1 MKKLFISLIALTF
14 ISYPSPSY
22 ADSGKVLSGV
32 LNIDTASE
40 NDFAMLP
47 GIGKITAHRIIKFRD
62 NNGGFKNLQELTRVE
77 GVSQRLFISIKDH
90 IALTGKSD
98 LKVLIDINSASK
110 EALLTLPRISKNEA
124 EAIINYRK
132 KNEGYTRIEDL
143 LLIKEIDK
151 KEYEEIKELIIVQ
164 PLRKKKTGDEN
175 LTTKT
180 TKNTKKKYNSATD

>member
-1 MKKLFISLIALTF
+1 MKNLFVILFSF
-14 ISYPSPSY
+14 IFTIYPSLLY

-62 NNGGFKNLQELTRVE
+62 DNGGFKNLQEITRVE

-98 LKVLIDINSASK
+98 LKILIDINSASR
-110 EALLTLPRISKNEA
+110 ETLLTLPRISKNEA

-132 KNEGYTRIEDL
+132 RNEGYTRIEDL

>member
-1 MKKLFISLIALTF
+1 MKNLFVILFALIVT
-14 ISYPSPSY
+14 IYPSLLY

-62 NNGGFKNLQELTRVE
+62 DNGGFKNLQEITRVE

-98 LKVLIDINSASK
+98 LKVLIDINSASR
-110 EALLTLPRISKNEA
+110 ETLLTLPRISKNEA

>member
-1 MKKLFISLIALTF
+1 MKNIFILFLAIGLFLFPSLLH
-14 ISYPSPSY
+14 

-62 NNGGFKNLQELTRVE
+62 GNGGFKNLQELTRVE
-77 GVSQRLFISIKDH
+77 GVSQRLFTSIKDH

-98 LKVLIDINSASK
+98 LKVLIDINSTSK
-110 EALLTLPRISKNEA
+110 ETLLTLPRISEKKA
-124 EAIINYRK
+124 EAILNYRK
-132 KNEGYTRIEDL
+132 RNEGFTRIEDL

-151 KEYEEIKELIIVQ
+151 KEYDEIKELIIVQ
-164 PLRKKKTGDEN
+164 PLREKNKKLK
-175 LTTKT
+175 
-180 TKNTKKKYNSATD
+180 

>member
-1 MKKLFISLIALTF
+1 VKKLFVVFLLMTL
-14 ISYPSPSY
+14 ISYPSNSY
-22 ADSGKVLSGV
+22 PDSGKVLQGV

-62 NNGGFKNLQELTRVE
+62 DNGGFKNLQEITRVE

-98 LKVLIDINSASK
+98 LKILIDINSASR
-110 EALLTLPRISKNEA
+110 ETLLTLPRISKNEA

-132 KNEGYTRIEDL
+132 RNEGYTRIEDL

>member
-1 MKKLFISLIALTF
+1 MKGYTKIILILIA
-14 ISYPSPSY
+14 INCYPSFSY
-22 ADSGKVLSGV
+22 SDSGRVLQGI

-62 NNGGFKNLQELTRVE
+62 DNGGFKNLQELTRVE
-77 GVSQRLFISIKDH
+77 GVSQKLFTSIKDH

-110 EALLTLPRISKNEA
+110 EILLTLPRISKSEA
-124 EAIINYRK
+124 DAIISYRK
-132 KNEGYTRIEDL
+132 RNEGFSRVEDL

-151 KEYEEIKELIIVQ
+151 KEYDEIKELIIVQ
-164 PLRKKKTGDEN
+164 PLRKKK
-175 LTTKT
+175 
-180 TKNTKKKYNSATD
+180 